1 MEVRASGSGSGHDC
15 PLNWV
20 FCPRGTGD
28 VAPKC
33 PLGCWPRWEDEI
45 RIWPPAKLGAHRGQ
59 LGVAFARG
67 AVELP
72 AGRGVGGG
80 SVPIGHGLRTLQGPE
95 EPALQLGRAGKTW
108 PLPLA
113 PRVPQPLA
121 PHVPPLQCIP
131 PPPFAP
137 GAPHPLNKVP
147 LTPYSTSVPRS
158 PCPCTGMLP
167 AATPFFTALFTFD
180 VPLAIKYLD

>member
-1 MEVRASGSGSGHDC
+1 MPVSAHPRVHGGQCREHAAGGGNMEVRASGSGSGHDC

-33 PLGCWPRWEDEI
+33 PLGRWPRWEDEI

-80 SVPIGHGLRTLQGPE
+80 PSPSDMACGHSRAQRSQPFNWEGQEKHGPC
-95 EPALQLGRAGKTW
+95 
-108 PLPLA
+108 PLHRVSPSPLHHMS
-113 PRVPQPLA
+113 PLCSA
-121 PHVPPLQCIP
+121 SP
-131 PPPFAP
+131 
-137 GAPHPLNKVP
+137 PHPLHQVP
-147 LTPYSTSVPRS
+147 PTL
-158 PCPCTGMLP
+158 
-167 AATPFFTALFTFD
+167 
-180 VPLAIKYLD
+180 